1 MYFYNAVRNY
11 LSHQNNIFMRD
22 VYFSNVNNFSSPG
35 CQSSSYKNAHV
46 KLHYFNVVNVAT
58 CNP

>member
-1 MYFYNAVRNY
+1 MQVRNY

-22 VYFSNVNNFSSPG
+22 VYFSNENNFSSPG